1 MSEVSTTPVAL
12 NIYEEALNEDTT
24 CDLSSQGLQEVPELT
39 SPYLSA
45 LYLQNNALT
54 TLPSDIFITLKHLKY
69 LDLRDNQLTDI
80 PTSIKLHCNLSHLLL
95 QNNKLTTLP
104 NELGTVPNLKVLQLG
119 GNPLMY
125 PPREII
131 NAGVSTVKKFL
142 NEQYIDEMFVNDES
156 RSDITGDVVSSNG
169 LYPEHYS
176 QDGRS
181 YNSVLDEAKLKKA
194 MHVRVNER
202 DSDDSDEELY
212 AKVKGKC
219 PKLAKSR
226 TKMPTYYQSSK
237 YVKPPRSD
245 GKTLFEAKIKESYMK
260 DLALK
265 KHKELLESMDKILQG
280 RKNLELLKNW
290 RSDYR
295 MGKYTKKGSYKIDSN
310 NYPYDTNP
318 DYMTILNRD
327 DLEKDLPDKYRK
339 RLVRRC
345 KPTVPRKSNNDV
357 HLALKIKQLFDNL
370 ESIELNRKDMTPRT
384 EQKMLMN
391 EIQKISEIRQ
401 KLMELSTTNSKTAE
415 VE

>member
-1 MSEVSTTPVAL
+1 MSEEPNTPLAL

-24 CDLSSQGLQEVPELT
+24 CDLSSQGLAEVPELNNR
-39 SPYLSA
+39 YLSA

-54 TLPSDIFITLKHLKY
+54 ILPSDIFTTLKYLKY

-80 PTSIKLHCNLSHLLL
+80 PASIKLHRHLSHLLL

-104 NELGTVPNLKVLQLG
+104 NEMGTVPNLKVLQLG
-119 GNPLMY
+119 GNPLMH

-131 NAGVSTVKKFL
+131 NAGVSSVKKFL
-142 NEQYIDEMFVNDES
+142 NEQFIDQMFANDAS
-156 RSDITGDVVSSNG
+156 SDITGDSVSTNG
-169 LYPEHYS
+169 FYPEHFS

-194 MHVRVNER
+194 MRVRVNER

-212 AKVKGKC
+212 AKLKGKC

-226 TKMPTYYQSSK
+226 STIPTHYQSSK
-237 YVKPPRSD
+237 YVQPSSSD
-245 GKTLFEAKIKESYMK
+245 GKMVFEEKIKESYIK

-265 KHKELLESMDKILQG
+265 KHKDLLESMDKILQG

-295 MGKYTKKGSYKIDSN
+295 MGKFAKNGSYKIDSN

-318 DYMTILNRD
+318 DCMSMLNRD
-327 DLEKDLPDKYRK
+327 ELEKDLPDKYRK
-339 RLVRRC
+339 KLVRRS

-370 ESIELNRKDMTPRT
+370 EAIELNRKDMTPRT

-401 KLMELSTTNSKTAE
+401 KLMELSTTNTKTAE

>member
-1 MSEVSTTPVAL
+1 MSEEPNTPLAL

-24 CDLSSQGLQEVPELT
+24 CDLSSQGLAELPELT
-39 SPYLSA
+39 NRYLSA

-54 TLPSDIFITLKHLKY
+54 ILPSDIFTTLKYLKY

-80 PTSIKLHCNLSHLLL
+80 PASIKLHRHLSHLLL

-104 NELGTVPNLKVLQLG
+104 NEMGTVPNLKVLQLG
-119 GNPLMY
+119 GNPLMH

-131 NAGVSTVKKFL
+131 NAGVSSVKKFL
-142 NEQYIDEMFVNDES
+142 NEHFIDQMFANDAS
-156 RSDITGDVVSSNG
+156 SDVTGDSVSTNG
-169 LYPEHYS
+169 FYPEHFS

-194 MHVRVNER
+194 MRVRVNER

-212 AKVKGKC
+212 AKLKGKC
-219 PKLAKSR
+219 PEIS
-226 TKMPTYYQSSK
+226 
-237 YVKPPRSD
+237 
-245 GKTLFEAKIKESYMK
+245 KESEYYTY
-260 DLALK
+260 ALSK
-265 KHKELLESMDKILQG
+265 FQK
-280 RKNLELLKNW
+280 LELLKNW

-295 MGKYTKKGSYKIDSN
+295 MGKFAKNGSYKIDSN

-318 DYMTILNRD
+318 DCMSMLNRD
-327 DLEKDLPDKYRK
+327 ELEKDLPDKYK
-339 RLVRRC
+339 KKLVRRS

-370 ESIELNRKDMTPRT
+370 EAIELNRKDMTPRT

-391 EIQKISEIRQ
+391 EIQKDFPGPSALRPSGDVSCPLPLQSADFASYVDILLGRLPA
-401 KLMELSTTNSKTAE
+401 K
-415 VE
+415 

>member
-1 MSEVSTTPVAL
+1 MSEESNTPVAL

-24 CDLSSQGLQEVPELT
+24 WDLSSQGLEEVPELT
-39 SPYLSA
+39 NRYLSA
-45 LYLQNNALT
+45 LYLQNNAIT
-54 TLPSDIFITLKHLKY
+54 TLPSDIFTTLKHLKY

-80 PTSIKLHCNLSHLLL
+80 PASIKLHHNLSHLLL

-131 NAGVSTVKKFL
+131 NAGVSSVKKFL
-142 NEQYIDEMFVNDES
+142 NEQFINEMFANDAS
-156 RSDITGDVVSSNG
+156 SDITGDSVSSNG
-169 LYPEHYS
+169 FYPEHFS

-194 MHVRVNER
+194 MRIRVNER
-202 DSDDSDEELY
+202 DSDDSDEEKY
-212 AKVKGKC
+212 AKLKGKC

-226 TKMPTYYQSSK
+226 STIPTHYQSSK
-237 YVKPPRSD
+237 YVQPSRSD
-245 GKTLFEAKIKESYMK
+245 GKMVFEEKIKESYMK

-265 KHKELLESMDKILQG
+265 KHKDLLESMEKILQG
-280 RKNLELLKNW
+280 RKNLEQLKNW

-295 MGKYTKKGSYKIDSN
+295 MGKFPKNGSYKIDSN

-318 DYMTILNRD
+318 DYMSILNRD
-327 DLEKDLPDKYRK
+327 DIEKDLPDKYRK
-339 RLVRRC
+339 KLVRRS

-384 EQKMLMN
+384 EQKMLLN

-401 KLMELSTTNSKTAE
+401 KLMELSTTNSKTVE
-415 VE
+415 VD